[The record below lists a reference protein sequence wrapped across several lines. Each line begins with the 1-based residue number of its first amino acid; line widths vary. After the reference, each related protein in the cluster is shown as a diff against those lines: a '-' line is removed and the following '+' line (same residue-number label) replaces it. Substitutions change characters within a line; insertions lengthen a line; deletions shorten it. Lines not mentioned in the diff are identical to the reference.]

1 VFAMAQ
7 EEQVRI
13 GSLALAGELS
23 IPPRAAT
30 LVAFVHGS
38 GSSLASPRNRCI
50 ALALQRHGIA
60 TLLFNLVSDAETGAR
75 HELLDPAL
83 LCWRV
88 VQVLGWVADHPRT
101 RELRVG
107 LFGSNRGAAVAL
119 MAAAERPGQVL
130 ALVSRGGH
138 VELAQDCL
146 PRVDAPTLL
155 IVGSGDQQVLE
166 CNRIAFRRLRCIRRL
181 EVLPEA
187 NHFFEEP
194 GALESVAELATT
206 WFDVHLQNPRTP

>member
-1 VFAMAQ
+1 MFAMIQ

-13 GSLALAGELS
+13 GSLALPGELS

-30 LVAFVHGS
+30 LVAFVHGGASS
-38 GSSLASPRNRCI
+38 GTDPNDRCI

-60 TLLFNLVSDAETGAR
+60 TLLFNLVSDAEASSR
-75 HELLDPAL
+75 HDPFEPAL

-101 RELRVG
+101 RDLRVG
-107 LFGSNRGAAVAL
+107 LFGSRRGAAVAL

-130 ALVSRGGH
+130 ALVSCGGR
-138 VELAQDCL
+138 LDSADDCL
-146 PRVDAPTLL
+146 SRIEAPTLL
-155 IVGSGDQQVLE
+155 IVGSGDPQVE
-166 CNRIAFRRLRCIRRL
+166 FNRIAFRRLRCIRRL
-181 EVLPEA
+181 EVLPRA
-187 NHFFEEP
+187 THRLEEP

-206 WFDVHLQNPRTP
+206 WFDVHLHNPRTT